1 MTQELPVGELA
12 QEPEEGGS
20 PSAQPGSRRISGGEG
35 FRLFRQSKL
44 AMLGIFII
52 VAVVLF
58 CFVGPLL
65 YHTDQVATN
74 LQQADLPPGPGHPLG
89 TTPEGYDVLG
99 RLMVGGQSS
108 IELGLS
114 VAVLSTLIGTA
125 WGAVAGYTGGIVDAT
140 AMRIVDAIL
149 AIPALVYLLILVNIF
164 RPTLLLLIVI
174 ISLLSWLYPARLVRS
189 ETLRLREQ
197 QYVEAVRVAGGRR
210 RRIITR
216 HIVPNSLSVIAV
228 SATFQVADSI
238 LLLALLS
245 FLGLGLPPPAATWG
259 GMLSEG
265 LQYIYQGY
273 WWLVY
278 PAAFCIVITTV
289 AFNFMGD
296 ALRDSLDV
304 RLHQL

>member
-1 MTQELPVGELA
+1 MSQELPVGELA
-12 QEPEEGGS
+12 QEPGQGGP
-20 PSAQPGSRRISGGEG
+20 PSGRAGSRRLSGAEG

-58 CFVGPLL
+58 CFVGPLV
-65 YHTDQVATN
+65 YHTEQVATN

-114 VAVLSTLIGTA
+114 VAVISTVIGTA
-125 WGAVAGYTGGIVDAT
+125 WGAVAGYVGGIVDAT

-174 ISLLSWLYPARLVRS
+174 ISLLSWLYPARLVRA
-189 ETLRLREQ
+189 ETLKLREQ

-210 RRIITR
+210 RRIIAR